1 MSGSFREFFLPSAGL
16 RFQGDGVI
24 ARTFSILAL
33 GCALLPL
40 TGCGPSATSPSR
52 ALPPAITSAPPTH
65 ARPAPGVTA
74 RIHLGSEVLAVRN
87 FDTLAGKR
95 VGLLTNPSGVNSRSN
110 SIIEVLHAAPNV
122 NLVALFAGEHGIRG
136 NILAGREFKDHR
148 DPDTG
153 LPVFSLYGPGPVRV
167 PTPAMLAQIDALVY
181 DLQDVG
187 CRSYTYIASMGA
199 AMDAC
204 GKAGKEFIVL
214 DRPNPLGGLRVEG
227 NLLTPEVQRMR
238 SLVAR
243 WNIPYVY
250 GLTAGEL
257 ARMINGERWIAN
269 PCKLTVVPMAGWRRD
284 MVWRDTGLPWV
295 PTSPN
300 VRTADAP
307 MHYVATGIL
316 GELGGVNIGMR
327 MNRQFQIVAAPW
339 LNADRFAAR
348 MNSYGL
354 YGTHFSPFR
363 GTSSTNVI
371 QGVEIHFTDPARATL
386 TAVNYYVLDAV
397 KKEANRDLFADAV
410 KRGAN
415 FAMFDKV
422 NGTTAT
428 RLALQAGRNPAQ
440 IVQSWAQ
447 DEAEF
452 RQRRAKYLI
461 YP

>member
-1 MSGSFREFFLPSAGL
+1 
-16 RFQGDGVI
+16 
-24 ARTFSILAL
+24 
-33 GCALLPL
+33 
-40 TGCGPSATSPSR
+40 
-52 ALPPAITSAPPTH
+52 
-65 ARPAPGVTA
+65 
-74 RIHLGSEVLAVRN
+74 
-87 FDTLAGKR
+87 
-95 VGLLTNPSGVNSRSN
+95 
-110 SIIEVLHAAPNV
+110 
-122 NLVALFAGEHGIRG
+122 
-136 NILAGREFKDHR
+136 
-148 DPDTG
+148 
-153 LPVFSLYGPGPVRV
+153 
-167 PTPAMLAQIDALVY
+167 MLAQIDALVY

-204 GKAGKEFIVL
+204 GRAGKEFIVL
-214 DRPNPLGGLRVEG
+214 DRPNPLGGLRIEG
-227 NLLTPEVQRMR
+227 NLLSPDIQRQQ

-269 PCKLTVVPMAGWRRD
+269 PCRLTVLPMQGWRRD

-307 MHYVATGIL
+307 LHYVSTGIL

-327 MNRQFQIVAAPW
+327 MNKQFQIVAAPW

-386 TAVNYYVLDAV
+386 TAVNYHVLDAV
-397 KKEANRDLFADAV
+397 KRETGRDLFADAV
-410 KRGAN
+410 KRGAS

-428 RLALQAGRNPAQ
+428 RLALQAGRSPRE
-440 IVQSWAQ
+440 IVQSWAR
-447 DEAEF
+447 DEAAF
-452 RQRRAKYLI
+452 RQQREKYLI
-461 YP
+461 YR

>member
-1 MSGSFREFFLPSAGL
+1 MVR
-16 RFQGDGVI
+16 
-24 ARTFSILAL
+24 
-33 GCALLPL
+33 
-40 TGCGPSATSPSR
+40 
-52 ALPPAITSAPPTH
+52 
-65 ARPAPGVTA
+65 
-74 RIHLGSEVLAVRN
+74 LGSEVLAGQD
-87 FDTLAGKR
+87 FAALAGKR
-95 VGLLTNPSGVNSRSN
+95 VGLLTNPSGVNRRGE
-110 SIIEVLHAAPNV
+110 SIVDILHQARPV
-122 NLVALFAGEHGIRG
+122 NLTALFAGEHGIRG
-136 NILAGREFKDHR
+136 DLPAGKRFADQR
-148 DPDTG
+148 DRRTG
-153 LPVFSLYGPGPVRV
+153 LPVFSLYSPQGTTT
-167 PTPAMLAQIDALVY
+167 PTAAMLAEIDVLVY
-181 DLQDVG
+181 DLQDIG

-204 GKAGKEFIVL
+204 GRAGKEFIVL

-227 NLLTPEVQRMR
+227 NLLSPDVQQLK

-250 GLTAGEL
+250 GMTPGEL
-257 ARMINGERWIAN
+257 ARMINGERWIPH
-269 PCKLTVVPMAGWRRD
+269 PCKLTVIPMHGWRRD

-307 MHYVATGIL
+307 LYYAATGIL

-386 TAVNYYVLDAV
+386 TAVNFYALDAV
-397 KKEANRDLFADAV
+397 KKETGRDLFAEAV
-410 KRGAN
+410 QRGAS
-415 FAMFDKV
+415 FGMFDKV
-422 NGTTAT
+422 SGTYST
-428 RLALQAGRNPAQ
+428 RKALQAGQSPAQ
-440 IVQSWAQ
+440 IVQAWAR
-447 DEAEF
+447 DEAVF
-452 RQRRAKYLI
+452 RERREKYLL
-461 YP
+461 YR